1 MVKAPG
7 ATLALR
13 LLFLGLSR
21 THLTAVAWPTRTRLR
36 KRFPAPPKEVIPC
49 QVPAFDDRALRAAR
63 GCCRRRA
70 AAQQCSGCAE
80 RDGAANLRWTA
91 VSHSARSSSSY
102 NAYSP
107 RCRYKSLLPRR
118 YSCVVYLSGGYGK
131 RLDDG
136 VPRASSRAG
145 GSGDRARDAGLA
157 RARGRAARS
166 VRGWLVAAAR
176 PPRRRARSNHVRTPP
191 HVTRCSS
198 WHVTSWHHFVRAA
211 GVTLRSLQAAAT
223 IAIDILVVLLRLYP
237 EYSRRGRLPRSL
249 G

>member
-136 VPRASSRAG
+136 VHAACQLARRRIRRSRARRG
-145 GSGDRARDAGLA
+145 FSARAGAGRAISPRL
-157 RARGRAARS
+157 ARGRR
-166 VRGWLVAAAR
+166 AAAAPQGAIEPR
-176 PPRRRARSNHVRTPP
+176 QNASCHALLVLARVGTTSLEPPA
-191 HVTRCSS
+191 
-198 WHVTSWHHFVRAA
+198 
-211 GVTLRSLQAAAT
+211 
-223 IAIDILVVLLRLYP
+223 
-237 EYSRRGRLPRSL
+237 
-249 G
+249 